1 MAGKDI
7 IMATQEE
14 LKRLNV
20 IHKVLDKSITQTEAA
35 GVLDL
40 TDRHIRRMAAR
51 ITKEGDKGIVHKLRG
66 QPAHNC
72 TLDKVKKKA
81 LNLCKDIY
89 EGFSPTLASE
99 KLFERDKI
107 RVSRELLRTW
117 FIEEHI
123 AYASRKTR
131 PHRNWRER
139 KTNYGWMI
147 QADGS
152 HHDWFE
158 GRGPWCVL
166 MGQID
171 DATSKVS
178 AEFHDHE
185 GTLPFMASF
194 KSYVKAKGIP
204 ISVYIDR
211 HTTYKSNK
219 KPSIED
225 ELENREP
232 LTQVGR
238 ALKELGVDVIFA
250 HSAQAKGRVERLF
263 RTFQDRLVKEMR
275 LRKIRS
281 IEEANSFLKEYLPIY
296 NKRFSVP
303 AAKSADLHRPLPKGI
318 DLDTILCKKTERA
331 LRNDFTV
338 AHDKKLYQIENNI
351 RTQKVIVEER
361 IDGSM
366 LIRHK
371 NMVLKF
377 KEITVRT
384 EEMIQ
389 LKPSRPYVFSNRAHT
404 PAANHPWRV
413 RCINPQYSQY
423 EQKEKV
429 GQKEKELLL
438 TTT

>member
-20 IHKVLDKSITQTEAA
+20 IHKVLDKSITQAEAA
-35 GVLDL
+35 GVLEV
-40 TDRHIRRMAAR
+40 TDRHIRRIAAR
-51 ITKEGDKGIVHKLRG
+51 IAKEGDKGIVHKLRG

-72 TLDKVKKKA
+72 TPGKIKNKA
-81 LNLCKDIY
+81 LSLCKNTY

-107 RVSRELLRTW
+107 KVSRELLRTW

-123 AYASRKTR
+123 AYASRKAR

-139 KTNYGWMI
+139 KTHYGQMV

-178 AEFHDHE
+178 AEFHGHE

-194 KSYVKAKGIP
+194 NSYIKAKGVP
-204 ISVYIDR
+204 ISVYLDR
-211 HTTYKSNK
+211 HTTYKSHK

-225 ELENREP
+225 ELEDKEP

-275 LRKIRS
+275 LRKIKS
-281 IEEANSFLKEYLPIY
+281 IEEANAFLKEYLLVY

-318 DLDTILCKKTERA
+318 DLDMILCKKTERA
-331 LRNDFTV
+331 LRKDFTV
-338 AHDKKLYQIENNI
+338 AHNKKLYQVENNI
-351 RTQKVIVEER
+351 RAQKVIVEER

-371 NMVLKF
+371 NMALKF
-377 KEITVRT
+377 KEITARP
-384 EEMIQ
+384 EKIIQ
-389 LKPSRPYVFSNRAHT
+389 PKLSRPYGFPDRAHT
-404 PAANHPWRV
+404 PAANHPWK
-413 RCINPQYSQY
+413 IAGYAQYQ
-423 EQKEKV
+423 QKEKAA
-429 GQKEKELLL
+429 QAEKELVL
-438 TTT
+438 TR

>member
-20 IHKVLDKSITQTEAA
+20 IHKVLDKRITQVEAS
-35 GVLDL
+35 GILSL
-40 TDRHIRRMAAR
+40 TDRHIRRMVAR
-51 ITKEGDKGIVHKLRG
+51 IAKEGDKGIVHKLRG
-66 QPAHNC
+66 KTAHNC

-81 LNLCKDIY
+81 LNLCKNIY

-107 RVSRELLRTW
+107 KVSRELVRTW

-123 AYASRKTR
+123 AYASRKAR

-139 KTNYGWMI
+139 KPNYGQMV

-171 DATSKVS
+171 DATSEVS
-178 AEFHDHE
+178 AEFHDYE

-194 KSYVKAKGIP
+194 KSYVEVKGIP
-204 ISVYIDR
+204 VSVYIDR

-238 ALKELGVDVIFA
+238 ALEELGVEVIFA
-250 HSAQAKGRVERLF
+250 HSAQAKGRIERLF

-275 LRKIRS
+275 LRKIKS
-281 IEEANSFLKEYLPIY
+281 IEEANRFLKEYIPIY
-296 NKRFSVP
+296 NKRFAVP
-303 AAKSADLHRPLPKGI
+303 AAKDADLHRPLPKGI
-318 DLDTILCKKTERA
+318 DLDKILCVKTERV
-331 LRNDFTV
+331 LRKDFTV
-338 AHDKKLYQIENNI
+338 AHNSKLYQVEDNV
-351 RTQKVIVEER
+351 RAGKVVVEER

-366 LIRHK
+366 IIAHK
-371 NMVLKF
+371 DKVLKI
-377 KEITVRT
+377 KEITTRP
-384 EEMIQ
+384 EKIKE
-389 LKPSRPYVFSNRAHT
+389 KPKYVFRIRKIYT
-404 PAANHPWRV
+404 PPEDHPWRGFK
-413 RCINPQYSQY
+413 INPQYQQY
-423 EQKEKV
+423 QQREKVAPKEK
-429 GQKEKELLL
+429 GLLL
-438 TTT
+438 TLKH

>member
-1 MAGKDI
+1 MAGEDI

-14 LKRLNV
+14 LKRLNI

-51 ITKEGDKGIVHKLRG
+51 IAKEGDKGIVHKLRG

-72 TLDKVKKKA
+72 ILDKVKKKA
-81 LNLCKDIY
+81 LSLCKGIY

-99 KLFERDKI
+99 KLFKRDKI
-107 RVSRELLRTW
+107 KVSRELQRTW

-123 AYASRKTR
+123 AYASRKAR
-131 PHRNWRER
+131 PHRNGRER
-139 KTNYGWMI
+139 KANYGQMV

-178 AEFHDHE
+178 AEFHDYE
-185 GTLPFMASF
+185 GPVPFKARF
-194 KSYVKAKGIP
+194 KSYIKAKGIP

-225 ELENREP
+225 ELRSREP

-238 ALKELGVDVIFA
+238 ALEELGVEVIFA
-250 HSAQAKGRVERLF
+250 RSAPAKGRIERLF

-275 LRKIRS
+275 LRKIKS
-281 IEEANSFLKEYLPIY
+281 TEEANLFLKEYLPGY
-296 NKRFSVP
+296 NKRFAVP
-303 AAKSADLHRPLPKGI
+303 APKSADLHRPLPKGI

-371 NMVLKF
+371 NMMLKF
-377 KEITVRT
+377 KEITVRP
-384 EEMIQ
+384 EKIIQ
-389 LKPSRPYVFSNRAHT
+389 PKPSRPYVFPNRAHT
-404 PAANHPWRV
+404 PAENHPWRI
-413 RCINPQYSQY
+413 RCINPQYS
-423 EQKEKV
+423 
-429 GQKEKELLL
+429 
-438 TTT
+438 

>member
-20 IHKVLDKSITQTEAA
+20 IHKVLDKSITQIEAA
-35 GVLDL
+35 GILDL

-51 ITKEGDKGIVHKLRG
+51 IAKEGDKGIVHKLRG
-66 QPAHNC
+66 KPAHNC
-72 TLDKVKKKA
+72 TLDRVKIKA
-81 LNLCKDIY
+81 LNLCKDSY

-107 RVSRELLRTW
+107 KVSRELLRTW
-117 FIEEHI
+117 FIKEHI
-123 AYASRKTR
+123 AYASRRAR

-139 KTNYGWMI
+139 KMHYGQMV
-147 QADGS
+147 QADSS
-152 HHDWFE
+152 HHDWFG

-178 AEFHDHE
+178 AEFHGYE

-194 KSYVKAKGIP
+194 KSYIKAKGIP
-204 ISVYIDR
+204 VSVYIDR

-225 ELENREP
+225 ELEDEEP

-275 LRKIRS
+275 LRKIKS
-281 IEEANSFLKEYLPIY
+281 IEEANSFLKEYLPVY
-296 NKRFSVP
+296 NKRFSMP

-318 DLDTILCKKTERA
+318 DLDKILCKRTERV
-331 LRNDFTV
+331 LRNDWTV
-338 AHDKKLYQIENNI
+338 AHDKKLYQIESNVRAKKVTLEE
-351 RTQKVIVEER
+351 RTDGSLLILHKNMALKFKTITVRPQKVIEAPKQHL
-361 IDGSM
+361 SA
-366 LIRHK
+366 
-371 NMVLKF
+371 
-377 KEITVRT
+377 
-384 EEMIQ
+384 
-389 LKPSRPYVFSNRAHT
+389 RAHM
-404 PAANHPWRV
+404 PPKNHPWYGFRFG
-413 RCINPQYSQY
+413 ST
-423 EQKEKV
+423 EKKEVLV
-429 GQKEKELLL
+429 GAL
-438 TTT
+438 

>member
-20 IHKVLDKSITQTEAA
+20 IHKVLDKSITQIEAS
-35 GVLDL
+35 GILDL
-40 TDRHIRRMAAR
+40 SDRHIRRLSSR
-51 ITKEGDKGIVHKLRG
+51 IAEEGDKGIVHKLRG
-66 QPAHNC
+66 CPAHNS
-72 TLDKVKKKA
+72 TPDKVKRKA
-81 LNLCKDIY
+81 LGLCKSIY

-107 RVSRELLRTW
+107 KVSRELLRTW

-123 AYASRKTR
+123 AYQSRKMR

-139 KTNYGWMI
+139 KANYGQMV

-171 DATSKVS
+171 DATSIVS

-194 KSYVKAKGIP
+194 KSYIRANGIP

-219 KPSIED
+219 KLSIED

-238 ALKELGVDVIFA
+238 ALRELGVDVIFA
-250 HSAQAKGRVERLF
+250 HSAPAKGRIERLF

-275 LRKIRS
+275 LRNIRS
-281 IEEANSFLKEYLPIY
+281 IEEANSFLKEYLPVY
-296 NKRFSVP
+296 NKRFAVP
-303 AAKSADLHRPLPKGI
+303 AANNADLHRPLPKGI
-318 DLDTILCKKTERA
+318 NLDRILCVKTERA

-338 AHDKKLYQIENNI
+338 AHNKKLYQVEDNT
-351 RTQKVIVEER
+351 RAGKVIVEGR
-361 IDGSM
+361 IDGSTV
-366 LIRHK
+366 IAHK
-371 NMVLKF
+371 DKVLKF
-377 KEITVRT
+377 KEIARHPKKT
-384 EEMIQ
+384 EEKPRYMFK
-389 LKPSRPYVFSNRAHT
+389 LKKIYT
-404 PAANHPWRV
+404 PPHDHPWRV
-413 RCINPQYSQY
+413 AGRAHYQQYQ
-423 EQKEKV
+423 QKEKV
-429 GQKEKELLL
+429 APKEKGLLL
-438 TTT
+438 TVT

>member
-20 IHKVLDKSITQTEAA
+20 IHKVLDKSITQIEAA
-35 GVLDL
+35 GILDL
-40 TDRHIRRMAAR
+40 TDRHIRRMATR
-51 ITKEGDKGIVHKLRG
+51 IAKEGDKGIVHKLRSKT
-66 QPAHNC
+66 AHNC
-72 TLDKVKKKA
+72 TLDKVKTKA
-81 LNLCKDIY
+81 LSLCKSIY

-107 RVSRELLRTW
+107 KVSRELLRTW

-123 AYASRKTR
+123 AYASRKAR

-139 KTNYGWMI
+139 KANYGQMV

-178 AEFHDHE
+178 AEFHGHE

-194 KSYVKAKGIP
+194 KSYIEVKGIP
-204 ISVYIDR
+204 LSVYIDR

-225 ELENREP
+225 ELEDREP

-275 LRKIRS
+275 LRKIKS
-281 IEEANSFLKEYLPIY
+281 IEEANLFLKEYLPAY
-296 NKRFSVP
+296 NKRFSVF

-318 DLDTILCKKTERA
+318 DLDRILCKKTEHA

-338 AHDKKLYQIENNI
+338 AHDKKLYQVDNNI
-351 RTQKVIVEER
+351 RAKKVTVEER
-361 IDGSM
+361 IDDSM
-366 LIRHK
+366 IIAHK
-371 NMVLKF
+371 DKVLKF
-377 KEITVRT
+377 KEIAVHPKKEESKMVR
-384 EEMIQ
+384 EF
-389 LKPSRPYVFSNRAHT
+389 KPKRIYEPI
-404 PAANHPWRV
+404 PANHPWRSF
-413 RCINPQYSQY
+413 RFGTHYPQYQ
-423 EQKEKV
+423 QKEKV
-429 GQKEKELLL
+429 APKEKGLLL
-438 TTT
+438 TVT

>member
-20 IHKVLDKSITQTEAA
+20 IHKVLDKTITQAEAA
-35 GVLDL
+35 GILNL

-51 ITKEGDKGIVHKLRG
+51 ITKEGDKGIVHRLRG

-72 TLDKVKKKA
+72 TLDKVKIKA
-81 LNLCKDIY
+81 LNLCRNIY

-107 RVSRELLRTW
+107 KLSRELLRTW
-117 FIEEHI
+117 FIKEHI
-123 AYASRKTR
+123 AYASRKAR

-139 KTNYGWMI
+139 KTHCGQMV
-147 QADGS
+147 QVDGS

-178 AEFHDHE
+178 AEFHDYE

-204 ISVYIDR
+204 LNVYIDR

-225 ELENREP
+225 ELEDKEP

-238 ALKELGVDVIFA
+238 ALKELGVEVIFA

-275 LRKIRS
+275 LRKIKS
-281 IEEANSFLKEYLPIY
+281 TEEANAFLKEYLPIY
-296 NKRFSVP
+296 NKRFSVL
-303 AAKSADLHRPLPKGI
+303 AAHSADLHRPLPKGI
-318 DLDTILCKKTERA
+318 DLDRVLCKKTEHA
-331 LRNDFTV
+331 LRKDWTV
-338 AHDKKLYQIENNI
+338 AHDNKLYQIGNNI
-351 RTQKVIVEER
+351 KTKKVILEER
-361 IDGSM
+361 TDGSM
-366 LIRHK
+366 LMRHK
-371 NMVLKF
+371 GVILKF
-377 KEITVRT
+377 KEIIARP
-384 EEMIQ
+384 EKIMQPKI
-389 LKPSRPYVFSNRAHT
+389 SRPYGVPQRAHT

-413 RCINPQYSQY
+413 RIINPQYK
-423 EQKEKV
+423 QKE
-429 GQKEKELLL
+429 ELLL
-438 TTT
+438 VEA

>member
-1 MAGKDI
+1 
-7 IMATQEE
+7 
-14 LKRLNV
+14 
-20 IHKVLDKSITQTEAA
+20 VLDKSITQTEAA
-35 GVLDL
+35 GILDL
-40 TDRHIRRMAAR
+40 TDRHIRRVAAR
-51 ITKEGDKGIVHKLRG
+51 IAKEGDKGIVHKLRG

-72 TLDKVKKKA
+72 TLDKVKTKV
-81 LNLCKDIY
+81 LSLCKNIY

-107 RVSRELLRTW
+107 KVSRELLRTW

-123 AYASRKTR
+123 AYASRKAR

-139 KTNYGWMI
+139 KANYGQMV

-158 GRGPWCVL
+158 GRGPWCVF

-178 AEFHDHE
+178 AEFHDYE

-194 KSYVKAKGIP
+194 RSYVKAKGIP

-238 ALKELGVDVIFA
+238 ALEELGVEVIFV
-250 HSAQAKGRVERLF
+250 HSAPAKGRIERLF

-281 IEEANSFLKEYLPIY
+281 IEEANSFLKEYLPVY

-318 DLDTILCKKTERA
+318 DLDTIICKKTERA

-384 EEMIQ
+384 EKIIQ
-389 LKPSRPYVFSNRAHT
+389 LKPSRPYVFPNRAHT
-404 PAANHPWRV
+404 PAVNHPWRT

-423 EQKEKV
+423 KQKE
-429 GQKEKELLL
+429 ELLL
-438 TTT
+438 VEA

>member
-35 GVLDL
+35 GILDL

-51 ITKEGDKGIVHKLRG
+51 IAKEGDKGIVHKLRG

-72 TLDKVKKKA
+72 TLDKIKTKA
-81 LNLCKDIY
+81 LNLCRGIY

-107 RVSRELLRTW
+107 KVSRELLRTW

-123 AYASRKTR
+123 AYASRKAR

-139 KTNYGWMI
+139 KANYGQMV

-178 AEFHDHE
+178 AEFHNYE

-194 KSYVKAKGIP
+194 KSYIEAKGIP
-204 ISVYIDR
+204 VSVYIDR

-225 ELENREP
+225 ELEDQEP

-238 ALKELGVDVIFA
+238 ALEELGVEVIFA
-250 HSAQAKGRVERLF
+250 HSAPAKGRIERLF

-275 LRKIRS
+275 LRKIRP
-281 IEEANSFLKEYLPIY
+281 IEEANSFLKEYLPSY
-296 NKRFSVP
+296 NKRFAVP

-318 DLDTILCKKTERA
+318 DLDRILCVKTERV

-338 AHDKKLYQIENNI
+338 AHHSKLYQIEDNV
-351 RTQKVIVEER
+351 RAGKVVVEER

-366 LIRHK
+366 IIARK
-371 NMVLKF
+371 DKALKF
-377 KEITVRT
+377 KEIINRPKQAK
-384 EEMIQ
+384 EKLQHIF
-389 LKPSRPYVFSNRAHT
+389 KPRKTYV
-404 PAANHPWRV
+404 PPKDHPWKMAGYAHYQ
-413 RCINPQYSQY
+413 QYQ
-423 EQKEKV
+423 QKEEV
-429 GQKEKELLL
+429 VQEEKELLL
-438 TTT
+438 TVT

>member
-1 MAGKDI
+1 M
-7 IMATQEE
+7 
-14 LKRLNV
+14 
-20 IHKVLDKSITQTEAA
+20 LDKSITQTEAA
-35 GVLDL
+35 GILDL
-40 TDRHIRRMAAR
+40 TDRHIRRVAAR
-51 ITKEGDKGIVHKLRG
+51 IAKEGDKGIVHKLRG

-72 TLDKVKKKA
+72 TLDKVKTKV
-81 LNLCKDIY
+81 LSLCKNIY

-107 RVSRELLRTW
+107 KVSRELLRTW

-123 AYASRKTR
+123 AYASRKAR

-139 KTNYGWMI
+139 KANYGQMV

-158 GRGPWCVL
+158 GRGPWCVF

-178 AEFHDHE
+178 AEFHDYE

-194 KSYVKAKGIP
+194 RSYVKAKGIP

-238 ALKELGVDVIFA
+238 ALEELGVEVIFV
-250 HSAQAKGRVERLF
+250 HSAPAKGRIERLF

-281 IEEANSFLKEYLPIY
+281 IEEANSFLKEYLPVY

-318 DLDTILCKKTERA
+318 DLDTIICKKTERA

-384 EEMIQ
+384 EKIIQ
-389 LKPSRPYVFSNRAHT
+389 LKPSRPYVFPNRAHT
-404 PAANHPWRV
+404 PAVNHPWRT

-423 EQKEKV
+423 KQKE
-429 GQKEKELLL
+429 ELLL
-438 TTT
+438 VEA

>member
-20 IHKVLDKSITQTEAA
+20 IHKVLDKSITQAEAA
-35 GVLDL
+35 GILNL
-40 TDRHIRRMAAR
+40 TDRHIRRVAAR
-51 ITKEGDKGIVHKLRG
+51 ITIEGDKGIAHRLRG

-72 TLDKVKKKA
+72 TLDKVKIKA
-81 LNLCKDIY
+81 LNLCRNIY

-107 RVSRELLRTW
+107 KVSRELLRTW
-117 FIEEHI
+117 FIREHI
-123 AYASRKTR
+123 AYASRKAR

-139 KTNYGWMI
+139 KTHYGQMV

-178 AEFHDHE
+178 AEFHDYE

-204 ISVYIDR
+204 LSVYIDR

-225 ELENREP
+225 ELEDKEP

-238 ALKELGVDVIFA
+238 ALKELGVEVIFA

-275 LRKIRS
+275 LRKIKS
-281 IEEANSFLKEYLPIY
+281 IEEANAFLKEYLPVY

-318 DLDTILCKKTERA
+318 DLDRILCKKTEHA
-331 LRNDFTV
+331 LRKDWTV
-338 AHDKKLYQIENNI
+338 AHDNKLYQIENNI
-351 RTQKVIVEER
+351 QTKKVILEER
-361 IDGSM
+361 TDGSI
-366 LIRHK
+366 LIWHK
-371 NMVLKF
+371 NMALKF
-377 KEITVRT
+377 KEIMMRPQKTS
-384 EEMIQ
+384 EAP
-389 LKPSRPYVFSNRAHT
+389 KSRLFARAHA

-413 RCINPQYSQY
+413 RSINSQYSQY
-423 EQKEKV
+423 KQKE
-429 GQKEKELLL
+429 ELLL
-438 TTT
+438 VEA

>member
-20 IHKVLDKSITQTEAA
+20 IHKVLDKRITQIEASSI
-35 GVLDL
+35 LDF
-40 TDRHIRRMAAR
+40 TDRHIRRLAAR
-51 ITKEGDKGIVHKLRG
+51 IAEEGDKGIVHKLRG
-66 QPAHNC
+66 KTAHNC
-72 TLDKVKKKA
+72 TLEKVKNKA
-81 LNLCKDIY
+81 LSLCKSTY

-107 RVSRELLRTW
+107 KVSRELLRTW

-123 AYASRKTR
+123 AYQSRKAR

-139 KTNYGWMI
+139 KANYGQMV

-178 AEFHDHE
+178 AEFHDYE
-185 GTLPFMASF
+185 GTLPFMAGF
-194 KSYVKAKGIP
+194 KSYVEAKGIP
-204 ISVYIDR
+204 LIVYIDR
-211 HTTYKSNK
+211 HATYKSNG

-238 ALKELGVDVIFA
+238 ALEELGVDVIFA

-275 LRKIRS
+275 LRKIKS
-281 IEEANSFLKEYLPIY
+281 KEEGNRFLKEYLPVY

-303 AAKSADLHRPLPKGI
+303 AANGADLHRALPKGI
-318 DLDTILCKKTERA
+318 DLNRILCIKTERA

-338 AHDKKLYQIENNI
+338 AHDKKLYQVLDNV
-351 RTQKVIVEER
+351 RAKKVMVEEL

-366 LIRHK
+366 IIRYK
-371 NMVLKF
+371 DASLKF
-377 KEITVRT
+377 KEITKRLAKEPKRKAYQFKLST
-384 EEMIQ
+384 
-389 LKPSRPYVFSNRAHT
+389 AHVP
-404 PAANHPWRV
+404 PADHPWR
-413 RCINPQYSQY
+413 NFKFSPQYTHYSQR
-423 EQKEKV
+423 EKV
-429 GQKEKELLL
+429 APKEKELLL
-438 TTT
+438 TKT

>member
-35 GVLDL
+35 GILDL

-51 ITKEGDKGIVHKLRG
+51 IVREGDKCIVHKLRG
-66 QPAHNC
+66 KPAHNC
-72 TLDKVKKKA
+72 TLDKVKIKA
-81 LNLCKDIY
+81 LNLCKNIY

-107 RVSRELLRTW
+107 KLSRELLRTW
-117 FIEEHI
+117 FIKEHI
-123 AYASRKTR
+123 AYASRKAR

-139 KTNYGWMI
+139 KTHYGQMV

-171 DATSKVS
+171 DATSTVS
-178 AEFHDHE
+178 AEFHDYE

-194 KSYVKAKGIP
+194 KSYIEAKGIP
-204 ISVYIDR
+204 VSVYIDR

-219 KPSIED
+219 KPLIED
-225 ELENREP
+225 ELEDKEP

-275 LRKIRS
+275 LRNIRS

-318 DLDTILCKKTERA
+318 DLDKILCKKIERT
-331 LRNDFTV
+331 LRNDWTV
-338 AHDKKLYQIENNI
+338 AHDKKLYQVENNI
-351 RTQKVIVEER
+351 RVKKITIEER
-361 IDGSM
+361 TDGSM
-366 LIRHK
+366 LIWHK

-377 KEITVRT
+377 KEITKRPQKVI
-384 EEMIQ
+384 EIP
-389 LKPSRPYVFSNRAHT
+389 KSRLSARAHM
-404 PAANHPWRV
+404 PPKDHPWHSFRFG
-413 RCINPQYSQY
+413 ST
-423 EQKEKV
+423 
-429 GQKEKELLL
+429 EKEEVLVGVL
-438 TTT
+438 

>member
-20 IHKVLDKSITQTEAA
+20 IHKVLDKSITQAEAA
-35 GVLDL
+35 GILNL
-40 TDRHIRRMAAR
+40 TDRHIRRVAAR
-51 ITKEGDKGIVHKLRG
+51 ITKEGDKGIAHRLRG

-72 TLDKVKKKA
+72 TLDKVKIKA
-81 LNLCKDIY
+81 LNLCRNIY

-107 RVSRELLRTW
+107 KVSRELLRTW
-117 FIEEHI
+117 FIREHI
-123 AYASRKTR
+123 AYASRKAR

-139 KTNYGWMI
+139 KTHYGQMV

-178 AEFHDHE
+178 AEFHDYE

-204 ISVYIDR
+204 LSVYIDR

-225 ELENREP
+225 ELEDKEP

-238 ALKELGVDVIFA
+238 ALKELGVEVIFA

-275 LRKIRS
+275 LRKIKS
-281 IEEANSFLKEYLPIY
+281 IEEANAFLKEYLPVY

-318 DLDTILCKKTERA
+318 DLDRILCKKTEHA
-331 LRNDFTV
+331 LRKDWTV
-338 AHDKKLYQIENNI
+338 AHDNKLYQIENNI
-351 RTQKVIVEER
+351 QTKKVILEER
-361 IDGSM
+361 TDGSI
-366 LIRHK
+366 LIWHK
-371 NMVLKF
+371 NMALKF
-377 KEITVRT
+377 KEIMMRPQKTS
-384 EEMIQ
+384 EAP
-389 LKPSRPYVFSNRAHT
+389 KSRLFARAHA

-413 RCINPQYSQY
+413 RSINSQYSQY
-423 EQKEKV
+423 KQKE
-429 GQKEKELLL
+429 ELLL
-438 TTT
+438 VEA

>member
-20 IHKVLDKSITQTEAA
+20 IHKVLDRRVTQIEAS
-35 GVLDL
+35 GILDL
-40 TDRHIRRMAAR
+40 TDRHVRRLAAR
-51 ITKEGDKGIVHKLRG
+51 IAKEGDKGIVHKLRG
-66 QPAHNC
+66 KAAHNR
-72 TLDKVKKKA
+72 TPDKIKKKT
-81 LNLCKDIY
+81 LNLCKNIY

-107 RVSRELLRTW
+107 KVSRELLRTW

-123 AYASRKTR
+123 AYQSRKAR

-139 KTNYGWMI
+139 KAHYGQMV

-171 DATSKVS
+171 DATSIVS
-178 AEFHDHE
+178 AEFHDYE

-194 KSYVKAKGIP
+194 KSYIKAKGIP

-232 LTQVGR
+232 LTEVGR
-238 ALKELGVDVIFA
+238 ALKELGVEVMFA

-275 LRKIRS
+275 LRKIKS
-281 IEEANSFLKEYLPIY
+281 IEEANRFLKEYLPVY
-296 NKRFSVP
+296 NKRFAVP
-303 AAKSADLHRPLPKGI
+303 AAKEANLHRPLAKGV
-318 DLDTILCKKTERA
+318 DLDRILCVKTERV

-338 AHDKKLYQIENNI
+338 AYNNKLYQVEDNV
-351 RTQKVIVEER
+351 RAGKVVVEDR
-361 IDGSM
+361 IDGQVV
-366 LIRHK
+366 IAHK
-371 NMVLKF
+371 DKILKF
-377 KEITVRT
+377 KEIIKRQRKM
-384 EEMIQ
+384 EE
-389 LKPSRPYVFSNRAHT
+389 KPRYIFKIKKIYT
-404 PAANHPWRV
+404 PPPDHPWRV
-413 RCINPQYSQY
+413 AGRAHYQQYQ
-423 EQKEKV
+423 QKEKV
-429 GQKEKELLL
+429 APKEKGLLL
-438 TTT
+438 TSKQ

>member
-1 MAGKDI
+1 MARKDI
-7 IMATQEE
+7 IMATPEE
-14 LKRLNV
+14 LKRLKV
-20 IHKVLDKSITQTEAA
+20 IHKALDGRITQIEAA
-35 GVLDL
+35 GILGL
-40 TDRHIRRMAAR
+40 TDRHVRRLSAR
-51 ITKEGDKGIVHKLRG
+51 IIKEGDRGIAHRLRG
-66 QPAHNC
+66 QPAHNL
-72 TLDKVKKKA
+72 TSDKVKKKA
-81 LNLCKDIY
+81 LSLCRGIY
-89 EGFSPTLASE
+89 EGFNPTLASE
-99 KLFERDKI
+99 KLFERDNIK
-107 RVSRELLRTW
+107 VSRELLRTW

-123 AYASRKTR
+123 AYASRKAR

-139 KTNYGWMI
+139 KANCGQMI

-171 DATSKVS
+171 DATSRVL

-194 KSYVKAKGIP
+194 KSYIRAKGIP

-238 ALKELGVDVIFA
+238 ALEELGVDVIFA

-275 LRKIRS
+275 LRKIKS
-281 IEEANSFLKEYLPIY
+281 IEEANIFLKEYLPIY

-303 AAKSADLHRPLPKGI
+303 ASKKANLHRILPKGI
-318 DLDTILCKKTERA
+318 DLDRILCVKTERA
-331 LRNDFTV
+331 LRNDFTIV
-338 AHDKKLYQIENNI
+338 HNGKLYQIENNI
-351 RTQKVIVEER
+351 RADKVVVEER
-361 IDGSM
+361 IGGSM
-366 LIRHK
+366 IVTHK
-371 NMVLKF
+371 NKILKF
-377 KEITVRT
+377 KEVKTRKKRM
-384 EEMIQ
+384 ED
-389 LKPSRPYVFSNRAHT
+389 KPRYVFKFKTIYR
-404 PAANHPWRV
+404 PPKDHPWRGFKNNSH
-413 RCINPQYSQY
+413 INSYS
-423 EQKEKV
+423 QKEKV
-429 GQKEKELLL
+429 APKEKGLLL
-438 TTT
+438 TIT

>member
-7 IMATQEE
+7 IMATPEE

-20 IHKVLDKSITQTEAA
+20 IHKVLDKSITQIEAA
-35 GVLDL
+35 SILDL
-40 TDRHIRRMAAR
+40 TDRHIRRLAAR
-51 ITKEGDKGIVHKLRG
+51 IAEEGDKGIVHKLRG
-66 QPAHNC
+66 KTAHNC
-72 TLDKVKKKA
+72 TLDKVKTKA
-81 LNLCKDIY
+81 LGLCKSTY

-99 KLFERDKI
+99 KLLDRDKI
-107 RVSRELLRTW
+107 KVSRELLRTW

-123 AYASRKTR
+123 AYQSRKAR

-139 KTNYGWMI
+139 KANYGQMV

-171 DATSKVS
+171 DATSIVS
-178 AEFHDHE
+178 AEFHDYE

-194 KSYVKAKGIP
+194 KSYVEVKGIP

-225 ELENREP
+225 EIENREP
-232 LTQVGR
+232 LTEVGR
-238 ALKELGVDVIFA
+238 ALEELGVEVIFA

-275 LRKIRS
+275 LRKIKT
-281 IEEANSFLKEYLPIY
+281 IEEANRFLKEYLPVY
-296 NKRFSVP
+296 NKRFAVP
-303 AAKSADLHRPLPKGI
+303 AAKGADLHRPLPKGI
-318 DLDTILCKKTERA
+318 DLDRVLCIKTGRV

-338 AHDKKLYQIENNI
+338 AFNNKLYQVEDNV
-351 RTQKVIVEER
+351 RERKVVVEER

-366 LIRHK
+366 IIAHK
-371 NMVLKF
+371 NKVLKF
-377 KEITVRT
+377 KEITGRLKK
-384 EEMIQ
+384 EEPKAAYEF
-389 LKPSRPYVFSNRAHT
+389 KPKRVYAPV
-404 PAANHPWRV
+404 PANHPWRSF
-413 RCINPQYSQY
+413 RFSTQYSQY
-423 EQKEKV
+423 QQKEKV
-429 GQKEKELLL
+429 APKEKELLL
-438 TTT
+438 TVA

>member
-14 LKRLNV
+14 LKRLNI

-35 GVLDL
+35 GILDL
-40 TDRHIRRMAAR
+40 TDRHIRRVAAR

-72 TLDKVKKKA
+72 TLDKIKTKA

-89 EGFSPTLASE
+89 EGFSPTLAAE

-107 RVSRELLRTW
+107 KVSRELLRTW

-123 AYASRKTR
+123 AYASRKAR
-131 PHRNWRER
+131 PHRSWRER
-139 KTNYGWMI
+139 KTNYGQMI

-178 AEFHDHE
+178 AEFHDYE

-194 KSYVKAKGIP
+194 KSYIQAKGIP

-225 ELENREP
+225 ELEDKEP

-238 ALKELGVDVIFA
+238 ALEELGVEVIFA
-250 HSAQAKGRVERLF
+250 HSAPAKGRIERLF
-263 RTFQDRLVKEMR
+263 RTFQDRLVKEVR
-275 LRKIRS
+275 LRKIKS
-281 IEEANSFLKEYLPIY
+281 IEEANSFLKDYLPGY
-296 NKRFSVP
+296 NKRFAVP
-303 AAKSADLHRPLPKGI
+303 AAKNADLHRPLPKGI
-318 DLDTILCKKTERA
+318 DLDRILCKKTERA
-331 LRNDFTV
+331 LRNDWTV
-338 AHDKKLYQIENNI
+338 AHDKKLYQVGNNV
-351 RTQKVIVEER
+351 RAKKVTVEER
-361 IDGSM
+361 TDGSM

-371 NMVLKF
+371 VVSLKF
-377 KEITVRT
+377 EEIIARP
-384 EEMIQ
+384 EKIIQ
-389 LKPSRPYVFSNRAHT
+389 PKLSRPYGFPQRAHT
-404 PAANHPWRV
+404 PAVNHPWKIRSIKP
-413 RCINPQYSQY
+413 RYSQY
-423 EQKEKV
+423 KQKE
-429 GQKEKELLL
+429 ELLL
-438 TTT
+438 VEV

>member
-20 IHKVLDKSITQTEAA
+20 IHKVLDKSITQIEAA
-35 GVLDL
+35 GILDL

-51 ITKEGDKGIVHKLRG
+51 IAKEGDKGIVHKLRG

-72 TLDKVKKKA
+72 TLDKVKTKT
-81 LNLCKDIY
+81 LSLCKSTY

-99 KLFERDKI
+99 KLFERDNIK
-107 RVSRELLRTW
+107 VSRELLRTW

-123 AYASRKTR
+123 AYASRKAR

-171 DATSKVS
+171 DATNKVS
-178 AEFHDHE
+178 AEFHDYE

-225 ELENREP
+225 ELENSEP
-232 LTQVGR
+232 MTQVGR

-275 LRKIRS
+275 LRKIRL
-281 IEEANSFLKEYLPIY
+281 IEEANSFLKEYLPVY

-303 AAKSADLHRPLPKGI
+303 AAKSADLHRPLPKDI
-318 DLDTILCKKTERA
+318 DLDRILCVKTART

-338 AHDKKLYQIENNI
+338 AYNCKLYQVEDNI
-351 RTQKVIVEER
+351 RASKVVVEER

-366 LIRHK
+366 VIAHK
-371 NMVLKF
+371 SKVLNF
-377 KEITVRT
+377 KEIINRPKQVKEKLQHIFKLRK
-384 EEMIQ
+384 IYAP
-389 LKPSRPYVFSNRAHT
+389 LKD
-404 PAANHPWRV
+404 HPWKMAGYAHYQ
-413 RCINPQYSQY
+413 QYL
-423 EQKEKV
+423 QKEKAT
-429 GQKEKELLL
+429 QAEKELLL

>member
-20 IHKVLDKSITQTEAA
+20 IHKVLDKSVTQIEAA
-35 GVLDL
+35 GILDL
-40 TDRHIRRMAAR
+40 TDRHIRRLAAR
-51 ITKEGDKGIVHKLRG
+51 IAEEGDKGIVHKLRSKA
-66 QPAHNC
+66 AHNC
-72 TLDKVKKKA
+72 TLDKVKTKA
-81 LNLCKDIY
+81 LGLCKSTY

-107 RVSRELLRTW
+107 KVSRELLRTW

-123 AYASRKTR
+123 AYASRKAR

-139 KTNYGWMI
+139 KANYGQMI

-178 AEFHDHE
+178 AEFHDYE

-194 KSYVKAKGIP
+194 KSYIEVKGIP
-204 ISVYIDR
+204 LSVYIDR
-211 HTTYKSNK
+211 HSTYKSNK

-232 LTQVGR
+232 LTEVGR
-238 ALKELGVDVIFA
+238 ALRELGVEVIFA

-275 LRKIRS
+275 LRKIKT
-281 IEEANSFLKEYLPIY
+281 IEEGNRFLKEYLPVY
-296 NKRFSVP
+296 NKRFAVP
-303 AAKSADLHRPLPKGI
+303 AAKGADLHRPLPKNT
-318 DLDTILCKKTERA
+318 DLNRTLCVKTGRV

-338 AHDKKLYQIENNI
+338 AFNNKLYQVEDNV
-351 RTQKVIVEER
+351 RSRKVIVEER
-361 IDGSM
+361 MDGSM
-366 LIRHK
+366 IIAHK
-371 NMVLKF
+371 DKVLKF
-377 KEITVRT
+377 KEIAFHPKKEESKAVR
-384 EEMIQ
+384 EF
-389 LKPSRPYVFSNRAHT
+389 KPKRIYE
-404 PAANHPWRV
+404 PAPANHPWRSF
-413 RCINPQYSQY
+413 RFGTQYSHY
-423 EQKEKV
+423 SQKEKV
-429 GQKEKELLL
+429 APKEKELLL
-438 TTT
+438 TVA

>member
-20 IHKVLDKSITQTEAA
+20 IHKVLDKNITQTEAA
-35 GVLDL
+35 GILDL
-40 TDRHIRRMAAR
+40 TDRHIRRVAAR
-51 ITKEGDKGIVHKLRG
+51 VAKEGDKGIVHKLRG

-72 TLDKVKKKA
+72 TLDKVKTKA
-81 LNLCKDIY
+81 LNLCKGIY

-107 RVSRELLRTW
+107 KVSRELLRTW

-123 AYASRKTR
+123 AYASRKAR

-139 KTNYGWMI
+139 KANYGQMV

-152 HHDWFE
+152 HHNWFE

-178 AEFHDHE
+178 AEFHGHE

-194 KSYVKAKGIP
+194 KLYVKAKGIP

-250 HSAQAKGRVERLF
+250 YSAQAKGRVERLF

-281 IEEANSFLKEYLPIY
+281 IEEANSFLKEYLPVY

-303 AAKSADLHRPLPKGI
+303 AAKSADLHRPLPKDI
-318 DLDTILCKKTERA
+318 DLDRILCVKTERT
-331 LRNDFTV
+331 LRNDFTM
-338 AHDKKLYQIENNI
+338 AHNSKLYQVEDNI
-351 RTQKVIVEER
+351 RAGKVVVEER
-361 IDGSM
+361 INGSM
-366 LIRHK
+366 IIAHK
-371 NMVLKF
+371 DKILKF
-377 KEITVRT
+377 KEIINRPKQVK
-384 EEMIQ
+384 EKLQHIF
-389 LKPSRPYVFSNRAHT
+389 KPRKTYV
-404 PAANHPWRV
+404 PPKDHPWKMAGYAHYQ
-413 RCINPQYSQY
+413 QYQ
-423 EQKEKV
+423 QKEEV
-429 GQKEKELLL
+429 VQEEKELLL
-438 TTT
+438 TVT

>member
-1 MAGKDI
+1 MAGKNI
-7 IMATQEE
+7 IMVTQEE

-35 GVLDL
+35 GILDL

-51 ITKEGDKGIVHKLRG
+51 IVKEGDKGIVNKLRG
-66 QPAHNC
+66 RPAHNC
-72 TLDKVKKKA
+72 TLDKVKTKA
-81 LNLCKDIY
+81 LNLCKNIY

-107 RVSRELLRTW
+107 KLSRELLRTW
-117 FIEEHI
+117 FIKEHI
-123 AYASRKTR
+123 AYASRKAR

-139 KTNYGWMI
+139 KTHYGQMV

-178 AEFHDHE
+178 AEFHGYE

-194 KSYVKAKGIP
+194 KSYLKAKGIP

-225 ELENREP
+225 ELEDKEP
-232 LTQVGR
+232 LTQVGK
-238 ALKELGVDVIFA
+238 ALKELGVEVIFA

-275 LRKIRS
+275 LRKTRS

-303 AAKSADLHRPLPKGI
+303 AAHSADLHRPLPKGI
-318 DLDTILCKKTERA
+318 DLDKVLCKKTERT
-331 LRNDFTV
+331 LRNDWTV
-338 AHDKKLYQIENNI
+338 AHDKKLYQVENNI
-351 RTQKVIVEER
+351 RAKKVTMEER
-361 IDGSM
+361 TDGSL
-366 LIRHK
+366 LIWHK
-371 NMVLKF
+371 NMELKF
-377 KEITVRT
+377 KEIT
-384 EEMIQ
+384 
-389 LKPSRPYVFSNRAHT
+389 KRPQKVIETPKSHLSARAHT
-404 PAANHPWRV
+404 PPKDHPWHSFRFG
-413 RCINPQYSQY
+413 ST
-423 EQKEKV
+423 
-429 GQKEKELLL
+429 EKEEVLVSVL
-438 TTT
+438 

>member
-20 IHKVLDKSITQTEAA
+20 IHKVLDKTITQAEAA
-35 GVLDL
+35 GILDL
-40 TDRHIRRMAAR
+40 TDRHIRRVAAR

-72 TLDKVKKKA
+72 TLDKVKIKV
-81 LNLCKDIY
+81 LNLCRNIY

-107 RVSRELLRTW
+107 KVSRELLRTW

-123 AYASRKTR
+123 AYASRKAR

-139 KTNYGWMI
+139 KTHYGQMV

-158 GRGPWCVL
+158 GRGPGCVL

-178 AEFHDHE
+178 AEFHDYE

-204 ISVYIDR
+204 LSVYIDR

-225 ELENREP
+225 ELEDKEP

-238 ALKELGVDVIFA
+238 ALKELGVEVIFA

-275 LRKIRS
+275 LRKIKS
-281 IEEANSFLKEYLPIY
+281 IEEANAFLKEYLPVY

-318 DLDTILCKKTERA
+318 DLDRILCKKTEHA
-331 LRNDFTV
+331 LRNDWTV
-338 AHDKKLYQIENNI
+338 AHNKKLYQIENNV
-351 RTQKVIVEER
+351 RAKKVTMEDR

-366 LIRHK
+366 LIWHK
-371 NMVLKF
+371 NKVLKF
-377 KEITVRT
+377 KEIIVRPQKII
-384 EEMIQ
+384 EAP
-389 LKPSRPYVFSNRAHT
+389 KSRLFARAHAS
-404 PAANHPWRV
+404 AADHPWRV
-413 RCINPQYSQY
+413 RSINSQY
-423 EQKEKV
+423 LQYKQKE
-429 GQKEKELLL
+429 ELLL
-438 TTT
+438 VEA

>member
-14 LKRLNV
+14 LKRLNI

-66 QPAHNC
+66 QPAHNR

-107 RVSRELLRTW
+107 KVSRELLRTW

-123 AYASRKTR
+123 AYASRKAR

-139 KTNYGWMI
+139 KTNYGWMV

-281 IEEANSFLKEYLPIY
+281 IEEANSFLKEYLPVY

-331 LRNDFTV
+331 LRKDFTV

-361 IDGSM
+361 IDGSI

-371 NMVLKF
+371 NMVLRF
-377 KEITVRT
+377 KEITVRP
-384 EEMIQ
+384 EKIIQ
-389 LKPSRPYVFSNRAHT
+389 LKPSRPYVFPNRAHT
-404 PAANHPWRV
+404 PAANHPWRA

-423 EQKEKV
+423 EQEEKV
-429 GQKEKELLL
+429 APKEKELLL
-438 TTT
+438 TIT

>member
-14 LKRLNV
+14 LKRLNI
-20 IHKVLDKSITQTEAA
+20 IHKVLDKRITQTAAA
-35 GVLDL
+35 GILDL

-51 ITKEGDKGIVHKLRG
+51 IAEEGDKGIVHKLRG
-66 QPAHNC
+66 KTAHNC
-72 TLDKVKKKA
+72 TLDKIKKKA
-81 LNLCKDIY
+81 LNLCKNIY

-107 RVSRELLRTW
+107 KVSRELVRTW

-123 AYASRKTR
+123 AYASRKAR

-139 KTNYGWMI
+139 KANYGQMV

-171 DATSKVS
+171 DATSIVS
-178 AEFHDHE
+178 AEFHDYE
-185 GTLPFMASF
+185 GTLPFMGSF
-194 KSYVKAKGIP
+194 KSYINTKGIP
-204 ISVYIDR
+204 LSVYIDR

-238 ALKELGVDVIFA
+238 ALEELGVEVIFA

-275 LRKIRS
+275 LRKIKS
-281 IEEANSFLKEYLPIY
+281 IEEANEFLKEYLPVY
-296 NKRFSVP
+296 NKRFAVP
-303 AAKSADLHRPLPKGI
+303 AAKDADLHRVLLKGI
-318 DLDTILCKKTERA
+318 DLDRILCVKTERT
-331 LRNDFTV
+331 LKKDFTI
-338 AHDKKLYQIENNI
+338 AHDCKLYQIEDNI
-351 RTQKVIVEER
+351 RAGKVVVEER

-366 LIRHK
+366 IIARK
-371 NMVLKF
+371 DRVLKF
-377 KEITVRT
+377 KEIARQPKKAEPKKAYEFRLRRVYA
-384 EEMIQ
+384 
-389 LKPSRPYVFSNRAHT
+389 PV
-404 PAANHPWRV
+404 PADHPWKRFK
-413 RCINPQYSQY
+413 INPQYTHYSQR
-423 EQKEKV
+423 EKVAPKEK
-429 GQKEKELLL
+429 GLLL
-438 TTT
+438 TSKH

>member
-20 IHKVLDKSITQTEAA
+20 IHKVLDKSITQAEAA
-35 GVLDL
+35 GILDL
-40 TDRHIRRMAAR
+40 SDRHIRRMAAR
-51 ITKEGDKGIVHKLRG
+51 IAKEGDKGIVHKLRG

-72 TLDKVKKKA
+72 TLDKVKNKA

-107 RVSRELLRTW
+107 KVSRELVRMW

-123 AYASRKTR
+123 TYQSRKAR

-139 KTNYGWMI
+139 KANYGQMV

-171 DATSKVS
+171 DATSIVS
-178 AEFHDHE
+178 AEFHDYE

-194 KSYVKAKGIP
+194 KSYINTKGIP
-204 ISVYIDR
+204 LSVYIDR

-238 ALKELGVDVIFA
+238 ALEELGVEVIFA
-250 HSAQAKGRVERLF
+250 YSAQAKGRVERLF

-275 LRKIRS
+275 LRKIKS
-281 IEEANSFLKEYLPIY
+281 IEEANRFLKEYLPIY
-296 NKRFSVP
+296 NKRFAVP
-303 AAKSADLHRPLPKGI
+303 AAKEADLHRALPKGI
-318 DLDTILCKKTERA
+318 DLDRILCVKTERT
-331 LRNDFTV
+331 LRNDFTI
-338 AHDKKLYQIENNI
+338 AHDSKLYQIEDNI
-351 RTQKVIVEER
+351 RVGKVVVEER

-366 LIRHK
+366 VIARKHK
-371 NMVLKF
+371 VLKF
-377 KEITVRT
+377 KEIARQPKKA
-384 EEMIQ
+384 EEKPRYLFK
-389 LKPSRPYVFSNRAHT
+389 LKTIYRP
-404 PAANHPWRV
+404 PKDHPWRGFK
-413 RCINPQYSQY
+413 INPQYTHYS
-423 EQKEKV
+423 QKEKV
-429 GQKEKELLL
+429 APKEKGLLL
-438 TTT
+438 TLT

>member
-1 MAGKDI
+1 MAGKGI

-14 LKRLNV
+14 LKRLNI

-51 ITKEGDKGIVHKLRG
+51 IAKEGDKGIVHKLRG

-72 TLDKVKKKA
+72 TLDKVKTKA
-81 LNLCKDIY
+81 LNLCKNIY

-107 RVSRELLRTW
+107 KVSRELLRAW

-123 AYASRKTR
+123 AYASRKAR

-139 KTNYGWMI
+139 KANYGQMV
-147 QADGS
+147 QVDGS

-178 AEFHDHE
+178 AEFHDYE

-194 KSYVKAKGIP
+194 KSYVEAKGIP

-225 ELENREP
+225 ELEDKEP
-232 LTQVGR
+232 LTQVGK
-238 ALKELGVDVIFA
+238 ALEELGVEVIFA
-250 HSAQAKGRVERLF
+250 HSAPAKGRIERLF

-275 LRKIRS
+275 LRKIKS
-281 IEEANSFLKEYLPIY
+281 IEEANSFLKEYLPGY
-296 NKRFSVP
+296 NKRFAVP
-303 AAKSADLHRPLPKGI
+303 AAKNTDLHRPLPKGI
-318 DLDTILCKKTERA
+318 DLDRILCKKTERA

-338 AHDKKLYQIENNI
+338 AHDKKLYQVENNI
-351 RTQKVIVEER
+351 RAKKVIVEER
-361 IDGSM
+361 TDGSM

-371 NMVLKF
+371 GAILKF
-377 KEITVRT
+377 KEIIARP
-384 EEMIQ
+384 EKIMQ
-389 LKPSRPYVFSNRAHT
+389 PKLSRPYGFPSRAHT
-404 PAANHPWRV
+404 PAANHPWKV
-413 RCINPQYSQY
+413 RSINSQY
-423 EQKEKV
+423 LQYKQKE
-429 GQKEKELLL
+429 ELLL
-438 TTT
+438 VEA

>member
-20 IHKVLDKSITQTEAA
+20 IHKVLDKSITQIEAS
-35 GVLDL
+35 GILDL
-40 TDRHIRRMAAR
+40 TDRHIRRLSAR
-51 ITKEGDKGIVHKLRG
+51 IVKEGDKGVVHKLRG
-66 QPAHNC
+66 KAAHNR

-81 LNLCKDIY
+81 LNLCRSIY

-99 KLFERDKI
+99 KLFERDNIK
-107 RVSRELLRTW
+107 VSRELLRTW

-123 AYASRKTR
+123 AYQSRKAR

-139 KTNYGWMI
+139 KANYGQMV

-171 DATSKVS
+171 DATSIVS

-194 KSYVKAKGIP
+194 KSYIRAKGIP

-225 ELENREP
+225 DLENREP

-238 ALKELGVDVIFA
+238 ALEELGVEVIFA
-250 HSAQAKGRVERLF
+250 HSAPAKGRVERLF

-275 LRKIRS
+275 LRKIKS
-281 IEEANSFLKEYLPIY
+281 IEEANSFLKEYLPVY
-296 NKRFSVP
+296 NKRFAVP
-303 AAKSADLHRPLPKGI
+303 AAKNADLHRPLPKGI
-318 DLDTILCKKTERA
+318 NLDRILCIKTARA

-338 AHDKKLYQIENNI
+338 AHNSKLYQVEDNT
-351 RTQKVIVEER
+351 RTHKVIAEDR

-366 LIRHK
+366 IIAHK
-371 NMVLKF
+371 DKIFKF
-377 KEITVRT
+377 KEIA
-384 EEMIQ
+384 
-389 LKPSRPYVFSNRAHT
+389 LRPKKDTKDAYGFRIARVYT
-404 PAANHPWRV
+404 PPPADHPWR
-413 RCINPQYSQY
+413 RFKINPQASQYSQR
-423 EQKEKV
+423 EKVAPKEK
-429 GQKEKELLL
+429 GLLL
-438 TTT
+438 TLT

>member
-20 IHKVLDKSITQTEAA
+20 IRKVLDKRITQIEAA

-40 TDRHIRRMAAR
+40 TDRHIRRLAAR
-51 ITKEGDKGIVHKLRG
+51 IAEEGDKGIVHKLRG
-66 QPAHNC
+66 KTAHNC
-72 TLDKVKKKA
+72 TLEKVKNKA
-81 LNLCKDIY
+81 LSLCKSTY

-107 RVSRELLRTW
+107 KVSRELLRTW

-123 AYASRKTR
+123 TYQSRKAR

-139 KTNYGWMI
+139 KANYGQMV

-158 GRGPWCVL
+158 KRGPWCVL

-171 DATSKVS
+171 DATSIVS
-178 AEFHDHE
+178 AEFHDYE

-194 KSYVKAKGIP
+194 KSYINTKGIP
-204 ISVYIDR
+204 LSVYIDR
-211 HTTYKSNK
+211 HSTYKSNG

-238 ALKELGVDVIFA
+238 ALEELGVDVIFA

-275 LRKIRS
+275 LRKIKS
-281 IEEANSFLKEYLPIY
+281 TEEGNRFLKEYLPVY

-303 AAKSADLHRPLPKGI
+303 AAKGADLHRALSKDT
-318 DLDTILCKKTERA
+318 DLNRILCIKTERV

-338 AHDKKLYQIENNI
+338 AHKKKLYQVLDNV
-351 RTQKVIVEER
+351 RAKKVVVEEL

-366 LIRHK
+366 IIRYK
-371 NMVLKF
+371 DTSLKF
-377 KEITVRT
+377 KEIIKTVKKEPKREAYKFKLST
-384 EEMIQ
+384 
-389 LKPSRPYVFSNRAHT
+389 AHV
-404 PAANHPWRV
+404 PPVDHPWRNSHKI
-413 RCINPQYSQY
+413 CSQYAYYSQR
-423 EQKEKV
+423 EKV
-429 GQKEKELLL
+429 APKEKELLL
-438 TTT
+438 IKT

>member
-1 MAGKDI
+1 MAGRDI

-20 IHKVLDKSITQTEAA
+20 IHKVLDKSITQIEAA
-35 GVLDL
+35 GILDL

-51 ITKEGDKGIVHKLRG
+51 IAKEGDKGIAHRLRG
-66 QPAHNC
+66 KTAHNR
-72 TLDKVKKKA
+72 TLDKVKTKA
-81 LNLCKDIY
+81 LNLCKNIY

-107 RVSRELLRTW
+107 KVSRELLRTW
-117 FIEEHI
+117 FIKEHI
-123 AYASRKTR
+123 AYASRKAR

-139 KTNYGWMI
+139 KTHYGQMV

-178 AEFHDHE
+178 AEFHDYE

-194 KSYVKAKGIP
+194 KSYIEAKGIP

-225 ELENREP
+225 ELEDKEP

-281 IEEANSFLKEYLPIY
+281 IEEANAFLRGYLPIY

-303 AAKSADLHRPLPKGI
+303 AVKSADLHRPLPKGI
-318 DLDTILCKKTERA
+318 DLDRILCKRTEHT
-331 LRNDFTV
+331 LRNDWTV
-338 AHDKKLYQIENNI
+338 AHDKKLYQVENNI
-351 RTQKVIVEER
+351 KAKKVTMEER
-361 IDGSM
+361 TDGSM
-366 LIRHK
+366 LIWHK
-371 NMVLKF
+371 NMALKF
-377 KEITVRT
+377 KEVTKRPQKII
-384 EEMIQ
+384 EAP
-389 LKPSRPYVFSNRAHT
+389 KSRLSTRAHM
-404 PAANHPWRV
+404 PPKDHPWHSFRFG
-413 RCINPQYSQY
+413 SS
-423 EQKEKV
+423 
-429 GQKEKELLL
+429 EKEEALVGAL
-438 TTT
+438 

>member
-20 IHKVLDKSITQTEAA
+20 IHKVLDKSITQIEAS
-35 GVLDL
+35 GILNI
-40 TDRHIRRMAAR
+40 TDRHVRRVAAR
-51 ITKEGDKGIVHKLRG
+51 IAKEGDKGIVHKLRG
-66 QPAHNC
+66 KTAHNR
-72 TLDKVKKKA
+72 TLDKVKTKA
-81 LNLCKDIY
+81 LNICKSTY

-99 KLFERDKI
+99 KLLERDKI
-107 RVSRELLRTW
+107 KVSRELLRTW

-123 AYASRKTR
+123 AYQSRKAR

-139 KTNYGWMI
+139 KANYGQMI

-171 DATSKVS
+171 DATGKVS

-194 KSYVKAKGIP
+194 KSYIEVKGIP

-238 ALKELGVDVIFA
+238 ALRELGVEVIFA

-275 LRKIRS
+275 LRKIKTR
-281 IEEANSFLKEYLPIY
+281 EEGNRFLKEYLPVY
-296 NKRFSVP
+296 NKRFAVP
-303 AAKSADLHRPLPKGI
+303 AAKGVDLHRPLPKSI
-318 DLDTILCKKTERA
+318 DLDRVLCVKTGRV

-338 AHDKKLYQIENNI
+338 AYNNKLYQVEDNV
-351 RTQKVIVEER
+351 RDRKVIVEDR

-366 LIRHK
+366 IIAHK
-371 NMVLKF
+371 NKVLKY
-377 KEITVRT
+377 KEITGRLKK
-384 EEMIQ
+384 EESKAAYAF
-389 LKPSRPYVFSNRAHT
+389 KPKRVYAPV
-404 PAANHPWRV
+404 PANHPWRSF
-413 RCINPQYSQY
+413 RFSTQYPQYQ
-423 EQKEKV
+423 QKEKV
-429 GQKEKELLL
+429 APKEKELLL
-438 TTT
+438 TVA

>member
-14 LKRLNV
+14 LKRLNI

-35 GVLDL
+35 GILNL
-40 TDRHIRRMAAR
+40 TDRHIRRIAAR

-66 QPAHNC
+66 HPAHNR
-72 TLDKVKKKA
+72 TLDKVKIKV

-107 RVSRELLRTW
+107 KVSRELLRSW
-117 FIEEHI
+117 FIKEHI
-123 AYASRKTR
+123 AYSSRKAR
-131 PHRNWRER
+131 PHRSWRER
-139 KTNYGWMI
+139 KANYGQMI

-178 AEFHDHE
+178 AEFHDYE

-194 KSYVKAKGIP
+194 KSYIKAKGIP

-219 KPSIED
+219 KPSVED
-225 ELENREP
+225 ELEDKEP

-275 LRKIRS
+275 LRKIKS
-281 IEEANSFLKEYLPIY
+281 TEEANSFLKEYLPIY
-296 NKRFSVP
+296 NKRFSVF
-303 AAKSADLHRPLPKGI
+303 AVKSADLHRPLPKGI
-318 DLDTILCKKTERA
+318 DLDMILCKKTERA
-331 LRNDFTV
+331 LRKDFTV
-338 AHDKKLYQIENNI
+338 AHNKKLYQIENNV
-351 RTQKVIVEER
+351 RTKKVTVEER

-366 LIRHK
+366 VIRHENK
-371 NMVLKF
+371 VLKF
-377 KEITVRT
+377 KEITARAEKIV
-384 EEMIQ
+384 Q
-389 LKPSRPYVFSNRAHT
+389 PKPARPHVFPSRAHT
-404 PAANHPWRV
+404 PAVDHPWKV
-413 RCINPQYSQY
+413 RYINPQYSQY
-423 EQKEKV
+423 KQKE
-429 GQKEKELLL
+429 ELLL
-438 TTT
+438 VEA

>member
-20 IHKVLDKSITQTEAA
+20 IHKVLDKRVTQIEAA
-35 GVLDL
+35 GILGL

-51 ITKEGDKGIVHKLRG
+51 IVEEGDKGIVHKLRG
-66 QPAHNC
+66 RAAHNR

-81 LNLCKDIY
+81 LSLCRNIY

-107 RVSRELLRTW
+107 KASRELLRTW

-123 AYASRKTR
+123 AYQSRKAR

-139 KTNYGWMI
+139 KANYGQMV
-147 QADGS
+147 QSDGS

-171 DATSKVS
+171 DATSIVS
-178 AEFHDHE
+178 AEFHDYE

-194 KSYVKAKGIP
+194 KFYINAKGIP

-232 LTQVGR
+232 LTEVGR
-238 ALKELGVDVIFA
+238 ALEELGVEVIFA

-275 LRKIRS
+275 LRKIKS
-281 IEEANSFLKEYLPIY
+281 IEEANRFLKEYLPVY

-303 AAKSADLHRPLPKGI
+303 AAKSADLHRVLPKGI
-318 DLDTILCKKTERA
+318 DLDRILCVKTERT
-331 LRNDFTV
+331 LRKDFTI
-338 AHDKKLYQIENNI
+338 AHDCKLYQVEDSI
-351 RTQKVIVEER
+351 RADKVVVEER

-366 LIRHK
+366 IIAYKDRI
-371 NMVLKF
+371 LKF
-377 KEITVRT
+377 KEIIKRPRKA
-384 EEMIQ
+384 EE
-389 LKPSRPYVFSNRAHT
+389 KPRYVFKIKTIYR
-404 PAANHPWRV
+404 PPKDHPWKRFK
-413 RCINPQYSQY
+413 INPQYAHYSQR
-423 EQKEKV
+423 EKVAPKEK
-429 GQKEKELLL
+429 GLLL
-438 TTT
+438 TSKQ

>member
-20 IHKVLDKSITQTEAA
+20 IHKVLDKRITQIEAA
-35 GVLDL
+35 GILDL

-51 ITKEGDKGIVHKLRG
+51 IAKEGDKGIVHKLRG
-66 QPAHNC
+66 QPAHNR
-72 TLDKVKKKA
+72 TLDKVKKKV
-81 LNLCKDIY
+81 LSLSKSIY

-99 KLFERDKI
+99 KLFERDNIK
-107 RVSRELLRTW
+107 VSRELLRTW

-123 AYASRKTR
+123 AYQSRKAR

-139 KTNYGWMI
+139 KANYGQMV

-158 GRGPWCVL
+158 GRGAWCVL

-178 AEFHDHE
+178 AEFHDYE

-194 KSYVKAKGIP
+194 KSYIESKGIP
-204 ISVYIDR
+204 VSVYIDR
-211 HTTYKSNK
+211 HSTYKSNK

-225 ELENREP
+225 EIENREP
-232 LTQVGR
+232 LTEVGR
-238 ALKELGVDVIFA
+238 ALKELGVEVIFA
-250 HSAQAKGRVERLF
+250 YSAQAKGRVERLF

-275 LRKIRS
+275 LRKIKT
-281 IEEANSFLKEYLPIY
+281 IEEANRFLKEYLSVY
-296 NKRFSVP
+296 NKRFAVP
-303 AAKSADLHRPLPKGI
+303 AAKDTDLHRPLAKGV
-318 DLDTILCKKTERA
+318 DLNRILCVKTERV

-338 AHDKKLYQIENNI
+338 AYNSKLYQVEDNI
-351 RTQKVIVEER
+351 RAGKVVVEER

-366 LIRHK
+366 IIAHK
-371 NMVLKF
+371 DKVLRY
-377 KEITVRT
+377 KEINARPKKTKPKKVYEFR
-384 EEMIQ
+384 
-389 LKPSRPYVFSNRAHT
+389 LKRVYAPV
-404 PAANHPWRV
+404 PAYHPWR
-413 RCINPQYSQY
+413 RFKINPQYAHYQ
-423 EQKEKV
+423 QKEEV
-429 GQKEKELLL
+429 GQEEKELLL
-438 TTT
+438 TLT